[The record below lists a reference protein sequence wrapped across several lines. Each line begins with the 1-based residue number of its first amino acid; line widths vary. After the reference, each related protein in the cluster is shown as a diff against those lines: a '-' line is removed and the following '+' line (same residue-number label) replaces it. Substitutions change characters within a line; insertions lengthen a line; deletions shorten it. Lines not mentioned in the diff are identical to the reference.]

1 MFSRKLKSSS
11 VCFDTYFNG
20 YINRLDIY
28 LNYLNE
34 YLKENSKDAY
44 RVWLTPIPINPFN
57 VTMEETEMFQ
67 KKIDTINNIT
77 TSYTLSTFD
86 RLDLWIRRKDLL
98 VNSNGHF
105 SLHGK

>member
-1 MFSRKLKSSS
+1 
-11 VCFDTYFNG
+11 
-20 YINRLDIY
+20 
-28 LNYLNE
+28 
-34 YLKENSKDAY
+34 
-44 RVWLTPIPINPFN
+44 
-57 VTMEETEMFQ
+57 MEKTEMFQ